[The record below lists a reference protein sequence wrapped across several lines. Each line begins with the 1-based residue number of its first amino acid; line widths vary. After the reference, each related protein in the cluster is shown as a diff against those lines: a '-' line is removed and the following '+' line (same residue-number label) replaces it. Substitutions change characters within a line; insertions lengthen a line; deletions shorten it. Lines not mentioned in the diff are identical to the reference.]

1 MLSIYVCNINS
12 LILLGIDANDLPEYL
27 VVLTDAT
34 NLYLASINVTN
45 NTLRGNW
52 TLTIA
57 TQGYYSIQVS
67 AISDLSISSDIYDP
81 DATNDYGF
89 SSIDGR
95 PSQG

>member
-1 MLSIYVCNINS
+1 MPQYS
-12 LILLGIDANDLPEYL
+12 
-27 VVLTDAT
+27 VVSTDAT

-52 TLTIA
+52 TLTLA